1 MPWLVIVVDAAGATA
16 VSDNSHDHRTAL
28 PFRADEIAT
37 SRASSGARNAG
48 GPGYRPT
55 SVGTP
60 TGSIPDPRTSC
71 CTTAASARSESSG
84 RSVPDSDRPLSPRRG
99 RFVVGRSGK
108 LLREEPALA
117 GTHDIESLRRSL
129 QLLRGSTRA
138 EAITVLLWFPPDGG
152 RVRLRGG
159 SVTRLGFRRRRITGR
174 GGAA

>member
-1 MPWLVIVVDAAGATA
+1 MPLG
-16 VSDNSHDHRTAL
+16 RR
-28 PFRADEIAT
+28 PFLTIAT
-37 SRASSGARNAG
+37 TTGPHYLSGPMRSLRQERVQVRGMPAALATGRQALARLLDRYRTRGQAVVLLQQVRGARVRGGRSRRAIDLFLREEDASSLGA
-48 GPGYRPT
+48 PG
-55 SVGTP
+55 
-60 TGSIPDPRTSC
+60 
-71 CTTAASARSESSG
+71 SSF
-84 RSVPDSDRPLSPRRG
+84 RD
-99 RFVVGRSGK
+99 
-108 LLREEPALA
+108 EPALA